1 MSYYDVLKVS
11 KTANEKEIKK
21 AYKLLVKQYHPDI
34 YEGSK
39 EYAENKIKEINEAYD
54 VLSNKDSRKK
64 YDESLHEIN
73 IETVKQDLEN
83 FRKNSNYTS
92 SKTDHFENLY
102 NTNYKRYT
110 TYYYGISRD
119 DLKKEKKSV
128 ENKKNINTDNSF
140 IKTKS
145 LLLIIVASL
154 FIIIAIICVIL
165 LSLLKNYINNSK
177 TLKNNGTANNIINI
191 NTYLPYITFNMD
203 YFDIRDMIGQPDNF
217 EIHDDG
223 VYGYWGSSYIIFNED
238 GYVIGWKNNGNVFRT
253 DTHTGTEAQI
263 LEEFYNSISE

>member
-39 EYAENKIKEINEAYD
+39 EYAEKKIKEINEAYD
-54 VLSNKDSRKK
+54 VLSNKDKRKK
-64 YDESLHEIN
+64 YDDTLHEIDE
-73 IETVKQDLEN
+73 ETVKHDLEN
-83 FRKNSNYTS
+83 FTKNNTYS
-92 SKTDHFENLY
+92 STKNDYYENLY

-128 ENKKNINTDNSF
+128 ENKRSVNTNNSF

-145 LLLIIVASL
+145 ILLIISSAL
-154 FIIIAIICVIL
+154 FKIIAIICIIL

-177 TLKNNGTANNIINI
+177 ALKANNETNNITNI
-191 NTYLPYITFNMD
+191 NNYLPYITFNMD

-223 VYGYWGSSYIIFNED
+223 IYGYWGSSYIIFNED
-238 GYVIGWKNNGNVFRT
+238 GYVIGWKNNGNIFRT
-253 DTHTGTEAQI
+253 DTHTGSEAQI
-263 LEEFYNSISE
+263 LEKFYNSISE